1 MKADHGSVPQK
12 SSGREP
18 AFGEIRAEE
27 RDPFP
32 WGWGGVGVSAEER
45 RGAGHLNSMSPSRS
59 FQTPV

>member
-27 RDPFP
+27 GIRSP
-32 WGWGGVGVSAEER
+32 GGGVGS
-45 RGAGHLNSMSPSRS
+45 G
-59 FQTPV
+59 